1 MSRRSV
7 DSFANRL
14 ASCNVRSITCLY
26 STLLRSFC
34 RESSSSVIIAER
46 GVRSSWE
53 ILYTNCFCASK
64 EVSNCSNMWRNEE
77 GSRIIEFVQNGAVFD
92 AIIRKAENPSLVG
105 KRQISGLKLTGKDQY
120 DEGML
125 HLFKR
130 DKTAKC
136 SIKMVGADKIEIKA
150 GIGLMSKSQIWVKS
164 K

>member
-1 MSRRSV
+1 MKRLV
-7 DSFANRL
+7 CMFWGLFMFITFNAFALN
-14 ASCNVRSITCLY
+14 ANH
-26 STLLRSFC
+26 
-34 RESSSSVIIAER
+34 
-46 GVRSSWE
+46 E
-53 ILYTNCFCASK
+53 ILG
-64 EVSNCSNMWRNEE
+64 MWRNEE

-150 GIGLMSKSQIWVKS
+150 SIGLMAKSQIWVKS

>member
-1 MSRRSV
+1 MKRLV
-7 DSFANRL
+7 CMFWGLFMFITFNAFALN
-14 ASCNVRSITCLY
+14 ANH
-26 STLLRSFC
+26 
-34 RESSSSVIIAER
+34 
-46 GVRSSWE
+46 E
-53 ILYTNCFCASK
+53 ILG
-64 EVSNCSNMWRNEE
+64 MWRNEE

>member
-1 MSRRSV
+1 MKRLV
-7 DSFANRL
+7 CMFWGLFMFITFNAFALN
-14 ASCNVRSITCLY
+14 ANH
-26 STLLRSFC
+26 
-34 RESSSSVIIAER
+34 
-46 GVRSSWE
+46 E
-53 ILYTNCFCASK
+53 ILG
-64 EVSNCSNMWRNEE
+64 MWRNEE

-130 DKTAKC
+130 DKTVKC

-150 GIGLMSKSQIWVKS
+150 SIGLMAKSQIWVKS

>member
-1 MSRRSV
+1 MKRLV
-7 DSFANRL
+7 CMFWGLFMFITFNAFALN
-14 ASCNVRSITCLY
+14 ANH
-26 STLLRSFC
+26 
-34 RESSSSVIIAER
+34 
-46 GVRSSWE
+46 E
-53 ILYTNCFCASK
+53 ILG
-64 EVSNCSNMWRNEE
+64 MWRNEE

-150 GIGLMSKSQIWVKS
+150 SIGLMSKSQIWVKS